1 MINFRVLAVAPVA
14 LALCAITVSAQE
26 LSRYRDY
33 TLESTVAAVVAASG
47 ARASDTTTAHERPA
61 VIQELVW
68 RAPYVRA
75 EDGDADSVRDIVFSF
90 VDDQLYRVKVTYE
103 RDRMEGLTNED
114 VVTAVSA
121 TYGMAPLPQV
131 RTVDGTRESDDYVD
145 KAVVAQWE
153 DPASLLTLTRGT
165 YLPQYQLTLT
175 SKALDDQA
183 NAAIAEAVRLDAEE
197 RPQREL
203 DARTKAATD
212 AREAAKK
219 ARVVNKGVFKP

>member
-1 MINFRVLAVAPVA
+1 MINVRVLAVAPVA
-14 LALCAITVSAQE
+14 LALCAFTVSAQE

-33 TLESTVAAVVAASG
+33 TLESTVATVVAASG

-103 RDRMEGLTNED
+103 RDRMEGLTKED
-114 VVTAVSA
+114 VVTSVSA
-121 TYGMAPLPQV
+121 TYGMPPLLRGKP
-131 RTVDGTRESDDYVD
+131 VDSTRESDDYVD
-145 KAVVAQWE
+145 NMMVAQWE
-153 DPASLLTLTRGT
+153 DQASLLTLTRGT

-175 SKALDDQA
+175 SKALDA
-183 NAAIAEAVRLDAEE
+183 HASTAIAEAVRLDAEE

-203 DARTKAATD
+203 DARAKAVTD

-219 ARVVNKGVFKP
+219 ARVVNKAVFKP